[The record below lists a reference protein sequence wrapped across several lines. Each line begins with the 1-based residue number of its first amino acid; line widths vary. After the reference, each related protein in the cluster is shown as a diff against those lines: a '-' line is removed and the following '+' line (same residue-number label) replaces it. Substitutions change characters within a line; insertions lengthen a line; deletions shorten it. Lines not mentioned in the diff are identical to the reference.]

1 MKHSLSRK
9 PALRPSDNTSNEATS
24 AATGSR
30 HTTSGFALVE
40 SVVSMVLISVLLG
53 CAFTTD
59 TQVLRILKRGKE
71 SSHATQMLQERVE
84 QLRTSLWD
92 ELTDP
97 AKLANIAAPATATS
111 VNLPGVTETIFVEP
125 LVNPS
130 NLSASCVRT
139 PSGGVTYNGTV
150 LTNEKSVKVT
160 MSVRW
165 PSQGGI
171 RTRGMVTIVTNGGI

>member
-1 MKHSLSRK
+1 MQLSLSRK
-9 PALRPSDNTSNEATS
+9 LVRRSSNRSPNEATHATVKPLHT
-24 AATGSR
+24 AA
-30 HTTSGFALVE
+30 GFALVE
-40 SVVSMVLISVLLG
+40 SVVCMMLISLLLS

-59 TQVLRILKRGKE
+59 AQVLRILKRGKE

-92 ELTDP
+92 EVTDP

-111 VNLPGVTETIFVEP
+111 VNLPGVTEVITVEP
-125 LVNPS
+125 LDNPS

-139 PSGGVTYNGTV
+139 PSGSVTHSGTV

-160 MSVRW
+160 LSIRW
-165 PSQGGI
+165 QSQGGT
-171 RTRGMVTIVTNGGI
+171 RARGMVTILTNGGL